1 VGENLPIVLI
11 EIVLVFGGV
20 LAFGWWQ
27 LRSIEKDREAAR
39 QRREQER
46 KTAAAP
52 VPDKDPSAR

>member
-1 VGENLPIVLI
+1 MGPNLPIVLI

-39 QRREQER
+39 R
-46 KTAAAP
+46 KRASTDA
-52 VPDKDPSAR
+52 KDARDEALPPG